1 METKTVAELSTRQ
14 LLQEIKPELA
24 QVLVDVDPA
33 KDGFLM
39 KHQQAWV
46 ADQSPLKLAEKGRR
60 TGITFAEAFDD
71 VIVANTARS
80 EGGDNTFYIGDTR
93 PKGREFIATCA
104 MFREKL
110 LGAGAIIE
118 RFEYSESV
126 DPATP
131 KTATGY
137 RLVDPVTGN
146 RIEGLSSNPAN
157 IRGLQ
162 GRVVIDEAAFHPDV
176 VEVMKAVNALLI
188 GFGVIR
194 VISSHNGVA
203 NAFNQ
208 VIQETRAGVYDYVI
222 HKVTFDDA
230 VANGLY
236 ERLARA
242 RGRTPT
248 EADKAEWY
256 RRIRRSYG
264 SDLDAMREELDAIPK
279 KSAIQYLSRVLIE
292 SCVDAGIPPVIRL
305 EKPSEFGLL
314 PPPQRERDIADWLQ
328 LVIDPLLKALNPRLT
343 HVVGADFARSGDA
356 TCLVPLAIMPNLR
369 RRPPFIIE
377 MKNVPFEQ
385 QQQVYRHVISGL
397 PRFTCGAFDASGNG
411 AQIAEHVA
419 GKFGHER
426 IHQIKMSSG
435 WYELNMPKLRKALE
449 DLTLSVPS
457 DELIVEDLRMVRLVN
472 GVPMVPRETGQK
484 GRHGD
489 SAIAYCLAWFAS
501 EQDGYQEFA
510 YEAVTRADAPQRS
523 SMGMRPDESSDDRD
537 IKVTGGF
544 RHRKGL

>member
-80 EGGDNTFYIGDTR
+80 EGGDNTFYIGDTK

-118 RFEYSESV
+118 RFEYSEGL
-126 DPATP
+126 DPATS

-208 VIQETRAGVYDYVI
+208 VIQETRAGIYDYVI

-292 SCVDAGIPPVIRL
+292 SCVESDIPVVRL
-305 EKPSEFGLL
+305 EMASEFGRK
-314 PPPQRERDIADWLQ
+314 PPREREDEIAEWLQ
-328 LVIDPLLKALNPRLT
+328 AVIEPLLKKLNPRLI
-343 HVVGADFARSGDA
+343 HVVGSDFARSGDA
-356 TCLVPLAIMPNLR
+356 STLIPLAIMPNLR
-369 RRPPFIIE
+369 RKPPFIIE
-377 MKNVPFEQ
+377 TKNVPFEQ
-385 QQQVYRHVISGL
+385 QQQIYRFVIRGL
-397 PRFTCGAFDASGNG
+397 RRFSAGAFDATGNG
-411 AQIAEHVA
+411 AQVAEHVA
-419 GKFGHER
+419 DHFGHER
-426 IHQIKMSSG
+426 IHQIKLSSG
-435 WYELNMPKLRKALE
+435 WYDLNMPKLRKAFE
-449 DLTLSVPS
+449 DLMISVPA

-489 SAIAYCLAWFAS
+489 SAVAYCLAWFAS
-501 EQDGYQEFA
+501 EQEGYQEFA
-510 YEAVTRADAPQRS
+510 YEAVTPASAPGKAGL
-523 SMGMRPDESSDDRD
+523 GMRPDESDDDRD
-537 IKVTGGF
+537 VKVTGGF